1 MWVGVKNSGSR
12 RRTNSP
18 TRRDTMN
25 GNGSKGEI
33 SQRRKNPNNFKARVS
48 NPNRE
53 WGVLK

>member
-1 MWVGVKNSGSR
+1 VKNSGSR